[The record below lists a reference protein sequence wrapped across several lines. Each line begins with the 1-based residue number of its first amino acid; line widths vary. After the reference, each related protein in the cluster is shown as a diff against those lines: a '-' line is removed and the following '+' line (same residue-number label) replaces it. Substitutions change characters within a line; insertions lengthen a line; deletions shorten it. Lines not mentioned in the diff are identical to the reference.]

1 MCVLIFWAS
10 TVIWIQLKLVLS
22 LQLELCYLSCWS
34 NMGTKKWCA
43 QRFPSTDQWR
53 SCYWSWAKWKISR
66 RNRRLRENLWFCV
79 YVLECVQVHVCAW
92 MYTGEHVWTPVY
104 VHMCVLACVE
114 AHMCIHVCMCLH
126 VCAWMGTGLH
136 LNVHVCMCS
145 LVLIFVCKCLHVY
158 RHICAIH
165 VCMCSHVCTYVY
177 RIATLFFKEGWVYS
191 EFPLSVLLSS
201 LSSFPFMKYSGNKW
215 WLVIILI
222 SWN

>member
-104 VHMCVLACVE
+104 VHMCARLCRGAHVYTCVYVLACVLE
-114 AHMCIHVCMCLH
+114 WVQACTWTYMCVCAHLCLYLCVNACMCTGTYVLYMCVCARMYVHMCI
-126 VCAWMGTGLH
+126 GL
-136 LNVHVCMCS
+136 
-145 LVLIFVCKCLHVY
+145 
-158 RHICAIH
+158 
-165 VCMCSHVCTYVY
+165 
-177 RIATLFFKEGWVYS
+177 
-191 EFPLSVLLSS
+191 PPSS
-201 LSSFPFMKYSGNKW
+201 LRKDEFILSFPFCSF
-215 WLVIILI
+215 IILKFLSFYEI
-222 SWN
+222 QWK